1 MQIVIPMAGEARRF
15 RDHGVTT
22 PKPLLDVFGIPL
34 AVRSALSIADHGQ
47 NQYIFVALKEHKKWG
62 IESRIMEHIPNSQFI
77 FTDQVTSGPIATC
90 LIAANK
96 IDKNLPVVF
105 NDCDHV
111 FQSSEFN
118 TFLHEQ
124 NKNSLNGSALIYFES
139 SDSRFSY
146 VKTKKIG
153 SKEIVQFAAEKKVI
167 SNYAVCGVYNFDTV
181 HLFSDIAEKYLANKS
196 KTERFMIEIIDD
208 LARNLYPINAIR
220 AQFHKSLGTP
230 EEYNSA
236 VNDLEF
242 QRFCNEV

>member
-1 MQIVIPMAGEARRF
+1 MAGEARRF
-15 RDHGVTT
+15 RDQGVTT

-47 NQYIFVALKEHKKWG
+47 NEYLFVALKEHKKWG
-62 IESRIMEHIPNSQFI
+62 IESRIIEHIPNSQFI
-77 FTDQVTSGPIATC
+77 FIDQVTSGPIATC
-90 LIAANK
+90 LVAVNK

-118 TFLHEQ
+118 TFLQEQ
-124 NKNSLNGSALIYFES
+124 NKSSLNGSALIYFES

-146 VKTKKIG
+146 VKTKKIDG
-153 SKEIVQFAAEKKVI
+153 KEIVQFAAEKKVI
-167 SNYAVCGVYNFDTV
+167 SKYAVCGVYNFETV
-181 HLFSDIAEKYLANKS
+181 QLFSNIAEKYLANKS
-196 KTERFMIEIIDD
+196 KSERFMIEIIDD
-208 LARNLYPINAIR
+208 LARNSYPINAIR

-242 QRFCNEV
+242 QRFCSGI